1 MADQY
6 FNGKTVLITG
16 ASSGIG
22 KGAALKFAGAG
33 ANVVLAA
40 RRGELLEE
48 LAQQCQA
55 AGGKALAVTTD
66 VSKEA
71 DVINLAQQAVA
82 TFGRIDV
89 WINNAGSGS
98 VGRFEEI
105 PMAEHV
111 QVIETDLLGTMY
123 GSYQA
128 LNQFRKQGS
137 GNLINVASVIGKIPS
152 PYFASYTAA
161 KHGVVGLSEALR
173 QELNVN
179 HVKGIYVCTVMPM
192 SMDTPFF
199 EHAAAHTGHKIEPI
213 PPVYEP
219 EQVVNALFHV
229 AQHPRDE
236 TTVGGMSGPGMV
248 LTHQLAPGLME
259 FMMAKL
265 THYTEKVDAPPASES
280 PGSVQ
285 QPVAAGTEVAG
296 GWKS

>member
-1 MADQY
+1 MAGRKLS
-6 FNGKTVLITG
+6 GKVVVITG

-22 KGAALKFAGAG
+22 KGAALKFAAAG
-33 ANVVLAA
+33 ASVVLAA
-40 RRGELLEE
+40 RRGELLYA
-48 LAQQCQA
+48 LAQECEA
-55 AGGKALAVTTD
+55 AGGRALAVVTD

-71 DVINLAQQAVA
+71 DVIALAQQAVA
-82 TFGRIDV
+82 AFGRIDV
-89 WINNAGSGS
+89 WINNAGSGT

-105 PMAEHV
+105 PIAEHV

-123 GSYQA
+123 GSYHA
-128 LNQFRKQGS
+128 LNQFRKQSG
-137 GNLINVASVIGKIPS
+137 GNLINVASVIGKIPA

-179 HVKGIYVCTVMPM
+179 HVKNIFVCTVMPM

-213 PPVYEP
+213 PPVYGP
-219 EQVVNALFHV
+219 EEVVNALYQV
-229 AQHPRDE
+229 AQHPKDE
-236 TTVGGMSGPGMV
+236 TAVGGFSGTGMA
-248 LTHQLAPGLME
+248 LLHQLAPGLVE

-265 THYTEKVDAPPASES
+265 THHTEKNDAPPAPES
-280 PGSVQ
+280 PGSVRE
-285 QPVAAGTEVAG
+285 PVAAGTEVTG